1 MGYVFDALGFI
12 FGWGAMIVLAL
23 CIASGLYLLSE
34 LAEDNSGPVRLLLKR
49 ALAILLVLHP
59 VLYFDG
65 TSFFNVAVS
74 FCCNLCYLPLLRSFP
89 FCEPFSTATGLGLLA
104 VVVNHFQW
112 LTWMYHDVVVDDY
125 DEGDVRSLIGFFL
138 FFVWALPL
146 GFFVSMTMM
155 DEVLPAAGAIGSSIG
170 DPTRNGAFS
179 SSSSSGGKRKVN
191 VFKRIM
197 DYVVPKERREDFVDR
212 VNPARGKYV

>member
-1 MGYVFDALGFI
+1 MGYVFDILAFI
-12 FGWGAMIVLAL
+12 FGWGAMLVLAL

-34 LAEDNSGPVRLLLKR
+34 LAEDNSGPVRLLIKR
-49 ALAILLVLHP
+49 GLAVLLVLHP
-59 VLYFDG
+59 VLYIDG
-65 TSFFNVAVS
+65 IPFSNIVVS
-74 FCCNLCYLPLLRSFP
+74 FGCNLCYLPLLNSFP
-89 FCEPFSTATGLGLLA
+89 FCEPISFPTLLGLAA

-112 LTWMYHDVVVDDY
+112 LTWMYHDIHMDDY
-125 DEGDVRSLIGFFL
+125 DETDVRSLVGFFL

-155 DEVLPAAGAIGSSIG
+155 DEVLPAAGATGSSIG

-179 SSSSSGGKRKVN
+179 GGGKRKVN

-197 DYVVPKERREDFVDR
+197 DYIVPKERRDEFVDH
-212 VNPARGKYV
+212 VNPGRGKYV